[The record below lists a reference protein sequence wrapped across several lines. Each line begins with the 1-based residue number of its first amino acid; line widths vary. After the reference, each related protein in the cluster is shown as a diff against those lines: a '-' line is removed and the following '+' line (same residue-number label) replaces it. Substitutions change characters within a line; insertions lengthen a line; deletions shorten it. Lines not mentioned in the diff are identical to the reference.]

1 MIATYELTEEQVI
14 MLYLNFGIKPKG
26 TNIVP
31 DYNGVT
37 TNNNTHIKYKIEP
50 CNLSDNSCR
59 LY

>member
-14 MLYLNFGIKPKG
+14 MLYLEFGIKPKG

-31 DYNGVT
+31 DYDGT
-37 TNNNTHIKYKIEP
+37 ANNSPMKYKIEP
-50 CNLSDNSCR
+50 CNLSDNSCK